1 MEPAG
6 IIAALALIIF
16 CAAGL
21 VLIPLGMPG
30 TFVILAGACVYNL
43 IHWSMEISLP
53 VLAGLFALAIFG
65 EVVEFVLGVKLARR
79 RGTSRSAVI
88 GAIVGGI
95 AGTFAGI
102 PVPVLGPVIGLF
114 AGVFLGALLVE
125 LALRKDPAAAF
136 SSAAGAFY
144 GRLGAVFAKTL
155 TGAAMIVVLFMG
167 VF

>member
-1 MEPAG
+1 MEPVG
-6 IIAALALIIF
+6 IIAVLTLIIF

-21 VLIPLGMPG
+21 LLIPLGLPG

-43 IHWSMEISLP
+43 IHWSMEASFP
-53 VLAGLFALAIFG
+53 VLAALLALAVFG
-65 EVVEFVLGVKLARR
+65 EAAEFILGVRLARS
-79 RGTSRSAVI
+79 RGTSGPAVI

-102 PVPVLGPVIGLF
+102 PVPVIGPVIGLF

-125 LALRKDPAAAF
+125 LVLRKKPAAAF

-144 GRLGAVFAKTL
+144 GRLGAVFAKTV
-155 TGAAMIVVLFMG
+155 TGAAMVVVIFMA